1 MGQREGGHALSQG
14 RAFPANNCGIHGS
27 KRSNLP
33 SIDRSNP
40 FPRKFRE
47 HESSWEAES
56 GRAFY
61 GRRIKYTAISG
72 KQFIRRWL
80 IFDRRPSNL
89 RFIVLLSVL
98 RGSFLVRRNFRG
110 NFRKSRVNQVLMNMY
125 IHALHISWQW
135 CSHFGIPETWRD
147 PKGNEYW
154 SDNYKSHDYI
164 HIDRA
169 LLN

>member
-14 RAFPANNCGIHGS
+14 RAFPANNCGIHVPTFP
-27 KRSNLP
+27 RL
-33 SIDRSNP
+33 IDRIRSRGN
-40 FPRKFRE
+40 FGSTNQVRKPT
-47 HESSWEAES
+47 
-56 GRAFY
+56 FY

-125 IHALHISWQW
+125 IHALHILWQW